1 MSQVTQLFFNYFLV
15 VNLRFVSITVPH
27 SPARTEG
34 SVGLVIER
42 KRAGKGFNDG
52 LLWFCDNCNHK
63 LHEVYFELHDIEKDF
78 LPHFSTFYNSE
89 EKRTCKKCGTVM
101 ETNPKFT
108 TKK

>member
-1 MSQVTQLFFNYFLV
+1 MKILHVYAQKPDHTGSGVYIQNLIKNLHSQGISNYL
-15 VNLRFVSITVPH
+15 ICAT
-27 SPARTEG
+27 
-34 SVGLVIER
+34 SV
-42 KRAGKGFNDG
+42 FD
-52 LLWFCDNCNHK
+52 
-63 LHEVYFELHDIEKDF
+63 DIEKDF